1 MDLENSTV
9 NKAAE
14 DNQSPSFAIE
24 PQNPNRRIETIQILW
39 KIFLFLLITM
49 EIGPALILGVGVGVL
64 GAQHGALSPG
74 FLLFLEVGN
83 FAILLG
89 LSKIMSF
96 VESRPFGD
104 YGMPMRNAFGGNFWT
119 GWLLGLAEASVL
131 VGLILVFG
139 GYSFGEL
146 ELHGREILLWG
157 LLHLLLFL
165 FVGLYEEFLFRGY
178 VQFTLSKWVGFWPA
192 ALLLSLGFG
201 AVHLHNRGESW
212 VGAASVS
219 LVGLLFAFTLKRS
232 GNLWYA
238 IGLHAGFDWG
248 ETFLYS
254 VPNSG
259 EMLSGHL
266 SNAALHGPRWLTG
279 GTVGPEGSVF
289 CFLTMG
295 LQFLVVMWLFPEK
308 PVLPSEEIAPA
319 AN

>member
-1 MDLENSTV
+1 MELENPAA
-9 NKAAE
+9 NKDVIE
-14 DNQSPSFAIE
+14 IQSPSFTVE
-24 PQNPNRRIETIQILW
+24 PPKPNQRIEIIQILW
-39 KIFLFLLITM
+39 KVFLFLLIAM
-49 EIGPALILGVGVGVL
+49 EIGPALTFGVGISLFGSP
-64 GAQHGALSPG
+64 HGALSPG

-83 FAILLG
+83 FGILLG
-89 LSKIMSF
+89 LSRIMSF
-96 VESRPFGD
+96 VESRQVSD
-104 YGMPMRNAFGGNFWT
+104 YGIPLKNAFGGNFWT

-139 GYSFGEL
+139 GYSFGDWA
-146 ELHGREILLWG
+146 LHGREILLWG
-157 LLHLLLFL
+157 LLHLVLFL

-192 ALLLSLGFG
+192 ALMLSLGFG

-212 VGAASVS
+212 VGAASVT
-219 LVGLLFAFTLKRS
+219 LVGLLFAFTLQRS

-254 VPNSG
+254 VPDSG

-266 SNAALHGPRWLTG
+266 SSAVLHGPRWLTG

-295 LQFLVVMWLFPEK
+295 LQFLVGIWLFPKKAAERN
-308 PVLPSEEIAPA
+308 EETA
-319 AN
+319 AAAD